1 MSASPGHARWP
12 HHNVEEQR
20 VKERVV
26 AQIDGV
32 VVANSVDVIRV
43 QEDNHPVR
51 YYFPRE
57 AVDMRR
63 LLRSSSTSECPFKG
77 TASYFDIQL
86 DTQTLKDAV
95 WSYENPYD
103 EHQGLKGR
111 LAFYDDK
118 YRQIQVRIAG
128 A

>member
-26 AQIDGV
+26 AQIGSV

>member
-26 AQIDGV
+26 AQIGSV

-103 EHQGLKGR
+103 EHQGL
-111 LAFYDDK
+111 
-118 YRQIQVRIAG
+118 
-128 A
+128 